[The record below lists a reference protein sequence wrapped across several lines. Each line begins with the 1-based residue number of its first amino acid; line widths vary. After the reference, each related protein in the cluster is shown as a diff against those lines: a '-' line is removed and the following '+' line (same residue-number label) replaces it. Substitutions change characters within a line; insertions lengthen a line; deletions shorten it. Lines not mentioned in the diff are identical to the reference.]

1 MKFQKTI
8 YFISVWQ
15 QPIFAERGQARL
27 RILCKCISFYRF
39 FCLSEFPVIPADGN
53 GTDSAGRN
61 GCQSAGRSIFLYI
74 VNILYEFGFLLHHGK
89 TLSEKIL
96 FFSGVDKFYRFIFN
110 G

>member
-1 MKFQKTI
+1 LYQFGSSL
-8 YFISVWQ
+8 F
-15 QPIFAERGQARL
+15 FAERGQARL

-39 FCLSEFPVIPADGN
+39 FCLPEFPVIPADGN

-61 GCQSAGRSIFLYI
+61 GFQPAGRSIFLYI
-74 VNILYEFGFLLHHGK
+74 VNILYEFGFLLHHGE